1 MSYIVMQKTV
11 LALGQMLKE
20 EFHSPGVDFI
30 NCFTPYAELSRLAPV
45 KSFSKVGRRARKLGV
60 GAQNCLWNWPQVS
73 FILVFLYLYC
83 FCDSFSV
90 LLVFLAYLFLSLNYL
105 SLSACVFNP
114 FDYTFTYF
122 CLLFL
127 HNFYVCLS
135 VFSCSR
141 LTLFLY
147 FLSVYLSTVTQIV
160 LPFWL
165 CLFYFTQ
172 VATV

>member
-1 MSYIVMQKTV
+1 
-11 LALGQMLKE
+11 MLKE

-83 FCDSFSV
+83 FCDTFSV

-105 SLSACVFNP
+105 SLCACVLILLIILTLIFASY
-114 FDYTFTYF
+114 FYITFMS
-122 CLLFL
+122 
-127 HNFYVCLS
+127 VCLS
-135 VFSCSR
+135 LAVLDS
-141 LTLFLY
+141 LY
-147 FLSVYLSTVTQIV
+147 FYISCLSICPRLPKLFFLSGFV
-160 LPFWL
+160 
-165 CLFYFTQ
+165 CFTLLK
-172 VATV
+172 

>member
-20 EFHSPGVDFI
+20 EFHSPGVNFI

-135 VFSCSR
+135 VCLSSAVPDSLDFYISCLSICPR
-141 LTLFLY
+141 LPKLF
-147 FLSVYLSTVTQIV
+147 FLSGFV
-160 LPFWL
+160 
-165 CLFYFTQ
+165 CFTLLK
-172 VATV
+172 